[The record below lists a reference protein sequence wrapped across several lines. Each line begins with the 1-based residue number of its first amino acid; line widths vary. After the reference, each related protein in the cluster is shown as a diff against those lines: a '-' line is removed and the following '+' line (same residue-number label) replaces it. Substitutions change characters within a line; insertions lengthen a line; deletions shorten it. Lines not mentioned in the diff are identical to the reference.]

1 MMNIYV
7 ANKKSKLEN
16 IQKRFPFA
24 LILDITSTS
33 EYGGLRVLSPFYPH
47 GNIPIPGM
55 PNRKATCVEAV
66 WQGLKVFEG
75 CGVDY
80 ATFDNDT
87 MKDIKRS
94 VRKYGKPL
102 GHKYGDKL
110 LNYEDA
116 RWLIYLPTY
125 LYVLENEPTVRNTLE
140 KIKEKLKDCDIVFL
154 DYNTNCDLLDYSKP
168 LSHAGLV
175 KLYLEGKYPS
185 LSEKE
190 QFIHAN
196 QSAQFQ
202 SIDEII
208 EAITHHNLY
217 LQKEAKYAEYI
228 QLLKGFSKISWKE
241 ILDLSG
247 KKRDGWR
254 KLVKEVKDSR
264 NSNTQLS
271 LF

>member
-16 IQKRFPFA
+16 IQKKYPSA
-24 LILDITSTS
+24 IILDVTSTS
-33 EYGGLRVLSPFYPH
+33 KYGGLRVLSPFYPH

-55 PNRKATCVEAV
+55 PDRKATCVEAV
-66 WQGLKVFEG
+66 WQGLKVFED

-80 ATFDNDT
+80 ATFRNDT

-102 GHKYGDKL
+102 GHKYGDRL

-116 RWLIYLPTY
+116 RWMIYLPTY

-140 KIKEKLKDCDIVFL
+140 KIREKLQECDVVFL

-185 LSEKE
+185 ITEKE
-190 QFIHAN
+190 QFTIAN
-196 QSAQFQ
+196 QSAQYQ
-202 SIDEII
+202 SINEII
-208 EAITHHNLY
+208 DAITRHKLY
-217 LQKEAKYAEYI
+217 LQKEAKYAAYI
-228 QLLKGFSKISWKE
+228 QKMKSFSKINWKE
-241 ILDLSG
+241 ISDLSG
-247 KKRDGWR
+247 KKRDGWK
-254 KLVKEVKDSR
+254 KLIKEMQNR
-264 NSNTQLS
+264 GQLS
-271 LF
+271 LFD